1 MKLNLQSSQL
11 KWIFFAATFTI
22 VLAFVGCSNS
32 TSTPPGAKVQAGV
45 SSDEDDHE
53 HEHGVELVLLM
64 GRMQLFM
71 NKLYFAGTGNNPQLR
86 DFYVH
91 EMEEIMEEIAEG
103 EVMHEGVNISQNM
116 KMYGVAQLEAFEEAL
131 EAGKDFTGAYN
142 GLVNAC
148 NSCHT
153 ASKYPFIIIKEPTK
167 PVFDNQVY
175 SAE

>member
-1 MKLNLQSSQL
+1 MKSSI
-11 KWIFFAATFTI
+11 WIIAVFASLLFAISCNQT
-22 VLAFVGCSNS
+22 NQQ
-32 TSTPPGAKVQAGV
+32 PPGVTDQESPVLKKEV
-45 SSDEDDHE
+45 D
-53 HEHGVELVLLM
+53 LVALM

-71 NKLYFAGTGNNPQLR
+71 NKLYFAGIGENKELR

-91 EMEEIMEEIAEG
+91 ELEETMEEIEEG

-116 KMYGVAQLEAFEEAL
+116 QMYGSAQLKVFEDAL
-131 EAGKDFTGAYN
+131 AENSTDFKTAYN
-142 GLVNAC
+142 GFINAC

-175 SAE
+175 ESQ